1 MGQSCKTLI
10 PFLLPTIHQG
20 GLIMSNYQ
28 QLRQAL
34 CEGILDNMD
43 LSEMSQFIYDSL
55 ELSYDKYT
63 DNELKSEIEEQL
75 GEEHL
80 ASVLDSLKE
89 KG

>member
-1 MGQSCKTLI
+1 MMT
-10 PFLLPTIHQG
+10 
-20 GLIMSNYQ
+20 NYE
-28 QLRQAL
+28 LRSAL

-43 LSEMSQFIYDSL
+43 LSDMSQFIYDSL

-63 DNELKSEIEEQL
+63 DEELKSEIEEQL

-89 KG
+89 ED

>member
-1 MGQSCKTLI
+1 MT
-10 PFLLPTIHQG
+10 
-20 GLIMSNYQ
+20 NR

-43 LSEMSQFIYDSL
+43 LSDMSQFIYDSL

-63 DNELKSEIEEQL
+63 DNELKNEIEEQL

-80 ASVLDSLKE
+80 ASVLNSIKE
-89 KG
+89 ED

>member
-1 MGQSCKTLI
+1 MNI
-10 PFLLPTIHQG
+10 
-20 GLIMSNYQ
+20 NY

-63 DNELKSEIEEQL
+63 DNELKSEIEEVL

-80 ASVLDSLKE
+80 QVVLENIKE
-89 KG
+89 AI

>member
-1 MGQSCKTLI
+1 MTNL
-10 PFLLPTIHQG
+10 
-20 GLIMSNYQ
+20 

-43 LSEMSQFIYDSL
+43 LSDMSQFIYDSL

-63 DNELKSEIEEQL
+63 DNELKNEIEEQL

-80 ASVLDSLKE
+80 ASVLNSIKE
-89 KG
+89 ED

>member
-1 MGQSCKTLI
+1 
-10 PFLLPTIHQG
+10 
-20 GLIMSNYQ
+20 MSNYQ

-55 ELSYDKYT
+55 ELSYDKYS
-63 DNELKSEIEEQL
+63 DEQLKNEIEEQL

-80 ASVLDSLKE
+80 ASVLNTIKE
-89 KG
+89 EV

>member
-1 MGQSCKTLI
+1 MT
-10 PFLLPTIHQG
+10 
-20 GLIMSNYQ
+20 NY

-43 LSEMSQFIYDSL
+43 LSEMAQYIYDSL
-55 ELSYDKYT
+55 ELSYDKYS
-63 DNELKSEIEEQL
+63 DAELKSEIEEQL

-89 KG
+89 EN

>member
-1 MGQSCKTLI
+1 MT
-10 PFLLPTIHQG
+10 
-20 GLIMSNYQ
+20 NYE
-28 QLRQAL
+28 LRSAL

-43 LSEMSQFIYDSL
+43 LSDMSQFIYDSL

-63 DNELKSEIEEQL
+63 DEELKSEIEEQL

-89 KG
+89 KD

>member
-1 MGQSCKTLI
+1 MNT
-10 PFLLPTIHQG
+10 
-20 GLIMSNYQ
+20 NY

-55 ELSYDKYT
+55 ELSYDKYS
-63 DNELKSEIEEQL
+63 DEELKSEIEEQL

-89 KG
+89 EV

>member
-1 MGQSCKTLI
+1 MT
-10 PFLLPTIHQG
+10 
-20 GLIMSNYQ
+20 NY

-55 ELSYDKYT
+55 EYDYKHHT
-63 DNELKSEIEEQL
+63 EEQLKSEIEEQL

-89 KG
+89 KD

>member
-1 MGQSCKTLI
+1 MMT
-10 PFLLPTIHQG
+10 
-20 GLIMSNYQ
+20 NYE
-28 QLRQAL
+28 LRSAL

-43 LSEMSQFIYDSL
+43 LSDMSQFIYDSL

-63 DNELKSEIEEQL
+63 DEELKSDIEEQL

-89 KG
+89 KD

>member
-1 MGQSCKTLI
+1 
-10 PFLLPTIHQG
+10 
-20 GLIMSNYQ
+20 MSNYQ

-63 DNELKSEIEEQL
+63 DNELKNEIEEQL

-80 ASVLDSLKE
+80 QEVLNTIKE
-89 KG
+89 EV

>member
-1 MGQSCKTLI
+1 
-10 PFLLPTIHQG
+10 
-20 GLIMSNYQ
+20 MSTNF

-55 ELSYDKYT
+55 ELSYDKYS

-80 ASVLDSLKE
+80 ALVLERLKE
-89 KG
+89 EV